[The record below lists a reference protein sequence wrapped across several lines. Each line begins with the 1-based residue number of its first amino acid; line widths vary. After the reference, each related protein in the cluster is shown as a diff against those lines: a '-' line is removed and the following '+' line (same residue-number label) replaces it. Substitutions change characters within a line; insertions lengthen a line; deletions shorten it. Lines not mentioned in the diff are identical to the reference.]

1 MLQRIGRILELHRLQ
16 TKLAE
21 EVTRQT
27 KYAEERKGRMERL
40 SRETVLALAKAVEAK
55 DKYTNGHSERV
66 ARYARLIAEKA
77 GMSEA
82 DQNDIYI
89 IGLLHDIGKIGIPDT
104 VLNKTSRLTD
114 EEFAVIKTHT
124 TIGAD
129 ILKSI
134 TEMPGIEQGAR
145 WHHERYDGKGY
156 PDGIMGDKIPEF
168 ARIICVADAYDAMIS
183 TRSYRDTLPQE
194 KVRAEFVR
202 CRGSQLDPKFA
213 DIMVQ
218 LIDSDP
224 DYTMRG

>member
-1 MLQRIGRILELHRLQ
+1 
-16 TKLAE
+16 
-21 EVTRQT
+21 
-27 KYAEERKGRMERL
+27 MERL

-82 DQNDIYI
+82 DQDDIYI

-134 TEMPGIEQGAR
+134 TESPASSRAR
-145 WHHERYDGKGY
+145 GGTMNAMTARV
-156 PDGIMGDKIPEF
+156 IPT
-168 ARIICVADAYDAMIS
+168 ASRA
-183 TRSYRDTLPQE
+183 TRSRNLPASSAW
-194 KVRAEFVR
+194 RT
-202 CRGSQLDPKFA
+202 P
-213 DIMVQ
+213 MT
-218 LIDSDP
+218 P
-224 DYTMRG
+224 